1 MSLWWSARIEVT
13 VCESGT
19 NSSMPSVGLVA
30 RVRQAFTGSGGDLRT
45 TVRAMFLQSM
55 HGNTDQFFQR
65 LVVEAIRENPMFGG
79 DGDGGGDA
87 DSSGTRSEGA
97 PNPVITARGA
107 SKPQLAGKVM
117 EFNVVLVLRNPIPQQ
132 DLEGGVS
139 GGGGG
144 SSSGGGG
151 SSGEGTTF

>member
-1 MSLWWSARIEVT
+1 
-13 VCESGT
+13 
-19 NSSMPSVGLVA
+19 
-30 RVRQAFTGSGGDLRT
+30 
-45 TVRAMFLQSM
+45 
-55 HGNTDQFFQR
+55 
-65 LVVEAIRENPMFGG
+65 MFGG
-79 DGDGGGDA
+79 DGDGGGDG

-97 PNPVITARGA
+97 PNPVITARSA